1 MPSSAIPRGGR
12 GTALERGCGS
22 LVPSRRPP
30 KGFAP
35 SLAISN
41 RDAFPTGISSR
52 RRVTCAGGFGSRRLS
67 RLPTYACVNGR
78 SDFADRYRAARLSPL
93 RLHAGLRDVRNE
105 RHGAPQCLTRR
116 TTENFGEKTP

>member
-52 RRVTCAGGFGSRRLS
+52 RRVTCAGGFGSRRFS
-67 RLPTYACVNGR
+67 R
-78 SDFADRYRAARLSPL
+78 
-93 RLHAGLRDVRNE
+93 GLV
-105 RHGAPQCLTRR
+105 
-116 TTENFGEKTP
+116 